1 MTARYVVE
9 ADGGSRGNPGQAA
22 YGALVRDGETGEVL
36 VERGERIGIASNNV
50 AEYRGLIAG
59 LEAVAEL
66 DPDARVDVRMDSKLV
81 VEQMSG
87 RWQVKHP
94 DMKVLAKR
102 AFAAF
107 PHDRV
112 TYQWIP
118 REKNKA
124 ADRLVN
130 AALDGQ
136 AIDTLP
142 VLDANDDPGLAG
154 AGTVNDD
161 SITAVAAPRRLVGW
175 APELGPPLAT
185 LLVRHGETE
194 FTRGRLFSGS
204 GGADPGLTDLG
215 QQQALATARMVAS
228 HGLEIAAV
236 VSSPLRRTLE
246 TASLV
251 AEVLGITDVAVDE
264 DFREAAFGDW
274 DGYAYAEI
282 AARWPKELAAWLAS
296 TAVAPP
302 FGESF
307 DEVHRRVASARA
319 RLAEA
324 YDGRTVVVVT
334 HVSPIKALVRQ
345 ALKAPP
351 DALFRMELSPASA
364 TTIHWWTDGGASLR
378 SFNSV
383 PPEQ

>member
-22 YGALVRDGETGEVL
+22 YGALVRDSKTGEVL

-66 DPDARVDVRMDSKLV
+66 DPQAQVDVRMDSKLV

-102 AFAAF
+102 AFAAY

-136 AIDTLP
+136 AIESLP
-142 VLDANDDPGLAG
+142 VLDAYDDPGRLPAD
-154 AGTVNDD
+154 ARAE
-161 SITAVAAPRRLVGW
+161 AVSTTPRRLVGW

-185 LLVRHGETE
+185 VLVRHGETE

-204 GGADPGLTDLG
+204 GGADPSLTDLG
-215 QQQALATARMVAS
+215 QQQAEATARMVA
-228 HGLEIAAV
+228 GQNLEIAAL
-236 VSSPLRRTLE
+236 VSSPLRRTRE
-246 TASLV
+246 TAAVV
-251 AEVLGITDVAVDE
+251 AEVLGIADVAVED

-282 AARWPKELAAWLAS
+282 AQRWPKELAAWLSS

-307 DEVHRRVASARA
+307 DDVNRRVAAARA
-319 RLAEA
+319 RLAET
-324 YDGRTVVVVT
+324 YDGRTVIVVT

-345 ALKAPP
+345 ALQAPP

-364 TTIHWWTDGGASLR
+364 TMIHWWTDGGASLR
-378 SFNSV
+378 TFNAV
-383 PPEQ
+383 PP

>member
-1 MTARYVVE
+1 MTARFVVE

-36 VERGERIGIASNNV
+36 VERGERIGVASNNV

-136 AIDTLP
+136 SIDSLP
-142 VLDANDDPGLAG
+142 VLDANEDPGRTADAG
-154 AGTVNDD
+154 G
-161 SITAVAAPRRLVGW
+161 AVAESGATGTPRRLVGW
-175 APELGPPLAT
+175 GPDVGPPLAT
-185 LLVRHGETE
+185 VLVRHGETE
-194 FTRGRLFSGS
+194 LTRDRLFSGS
-204 GGADPGLTDLG
+204 GGADPGLTELG
-215 QQQALATARMVAS
+215 QQQSVAAASLLAA
-228 HGLEIAAV
+228 HGVDVAAV
-236 VSSPLRRTLE
+236 VSSPLRRTRE
-246 TASLV
+246 TASAV
-251 AEVLGITDVAVDE
+251 AEVLGISDVEVDE

-274 DGYAYAEI
+274 DGYSYAEI
-282 AARWPKELAAWLAS
+282 AQRWPRELAAWLAS

-307 DEVHRRVASARA
+307 DAVNRRVAAARA

-345 ALKAPP
+345 ALQAPP

-378 SFNSV
+378 SFNAL
-383 PPEQ
+383 PPPP